1 MATPEIFMEKTFS
14 ILGDSV
20 STLFGCSRP
29 QGAEY
34 YTAYRG
40 YGSGVYYFSDTW
52 WGQLIDAA
60 GGRLLVNDSFSG
72 STVSSI
78 FPDDDISCASGDRR
92 TSSLGENG
100 EAPDVILIF
109 MGINDR
115 GYGVKLE
122 PTSDAE
128 KGSPAVFSEAYRLML
143 DKIRSNYPRAK
154 VFCMTLPLPERDGYP
169 PTSNAKRISG
179 EYSRVIAECAAEK
192 GCGVID
198 ISNMEPYTTV
208 DGLHP
213 NACGMKMIAK
223 AVLDAFEGSL

>member
-1 MATPEIFMEKTFS
+1 MGIREKYYGRSFS

-20 STLFGCSRP
+20 STLFGYSRP

-40 YGSGVYYFSDTW
+40 RESGVYYFSDTW

-72 STVSSI
+72 SMVSSI
-78 FPDDDISCASGDRR
+78 WSDDDVSCACGDRR

-115 GYGVKLE
+115 GHGVKLE
-122 PTSDAE
+122 PTCAAE
-128 KGSPAVFSEAYRLML
+128 KGSTAVFSEAYRLML
-143 DKIRSNYPRAK
+143 DKIRSNYPRAQI
-154 VFCMTLPLPERDGYP
+154 VCLTLPLPERDGYP
-169 PTSNAKRISG
+169 PTPVARKISG
-179 EYSRVIAECAAEK
+179 EYSRVIAECAAEM
-192 GCGVID
+192 GCIVAD
-198 ISNMEPYTTV
+198 ISEMKPYATV

-213 NACGMKMIAK
+213 NVCGMEMIAK
-223 AVLDAFEGSL
+223 AVLDTFVDK